1 MTDETLK
8 QYILDYK
15 PKNSRDIQIAKIDGY
30 DFTFLIQDGKAIGV
44 VLDMTW
50 EPHVYVLEEYRGYGY
65 GSRLLKKYLV
75 ENELVDSNKYVY
87 YNAGTDD
94 GEKLINR
101 FSKQNKEFKVIKV
114 DDRKYIILKDS
125 RF

>member
-15 PKNSRDIQIAKIDGY
+15 LKDRRDIQIAHMDGY

-75 ENELVDSNKYVY
+75 ENELVGSNKYVY
-87 YNAGTDD
+87 YNADTDD
-94 GEKLINR
+94 GEKVINR
-101 FSKQNKEFKVIKV
+101 FSKQNHEFKVIEV
-114 DDRKYIILKDS
+114 DKRKYIILKDS

>member
-15 PKNSRDIQIAKIDGY
+15 PKNRRDIQITKMDGY
-30 DFTFLIQDGKAIGV
+30 AFTLLVQDGKAIGV
-44 VLDMTW
+44 VLDMAR

-75 ENELVDSNKYVY
+75 ENELVGSSKYVY
-87 YNAGTDD
+87 YSAGTSHQ
-94 GEKLINR
+94 LIQ
-101 FSKQNKEFKVIKV
+101 K
-114 DDRKYIILKDS
+114 
-125 RF
+125 